1 MHKVSCKG
9 VPLGVGLVKGDRK
22 YGLYSIKT
30 ITTMEF
36 THTFLDNIISLLQH
50 VPSTP
55 TD

>member
-36 THTFLDNIISLLQH
+36 TKTNTYVHTHTLS
-50 VPSTP
+50 
-55 TD
+55 